1 MSKRFLGQ
9 SGLEVSTLCL
19 GGNVFGW
26 TADEA
31 TSHRILDTYTD
42 AGLNFI
48 DTADVYSVWV
58 PGHKGGESE
67 TVLGNWFKKSGKRER
82 VVLATKVGFRSNL
95 KRDNILQAVEDS
107 LRRLQTDYIDLYWA
121 HKDDPD
127 TPMQE
132 TLETFAQLIK
142 AGKVRAIGASNFSGE
157 RLRQALELGKNG
169 LPRYEA
175 LQPNYNMV
183 ERADYEQNLEPVVKE
198 FGIGCTPYFS
208 LAKGFLTG
216 KYRSEAD
223 LGQSPRGDGV
233 KEYLNE
239 RGHRILGAL
248 DEVAAAHNSNPAR
261 VALAWLIAR
270 PSVTAPI
277 ASATKLN
284 QLQDLIESAK
294 LQLTRDDITKLDRAS
309 AA

>member
-1 MSKRFLGQ
+1 MSKRILGK

-31 TSHRILDTYTD
+31 TSHRILDAYTD

-48 DTADVYSVWV
+48 DTADVYSAWA
-58 PGHKGGESE
+58 PGNKGGESE
-67 TVLGNWFKKSGKRER
+67 TILGNWFKKSGKRER
-82 VVLATKVGFRSNL
+82 VVLATKVGYNSNL
-95 KRDNILQAVEDS
+95 KRSTILQAVEDS

-121 HKDDPD
+121 HKDDPE
-127 TPMQE
+127 TPLE
-132 TLETFAQLIK
+132 EALETFAQLIK

-157 RLRQALELGKNG
+157 RLRRALELSRNG

-198 FGIGCTPYFS
+198 FGIGSTPYFS

-216 KYRSEAD
+216 KYRGEGD
-223 LGQSPRGDGV
+223 LGQSPRGQGI

-239 RGHRILGAL
+239 RGYRILAAL
-248 DEVAAAHNSNPAR
+248 DEVAAAHKANPAR

-270 PSVTAPI
+270 PGVTAPI
-277 ASATKLN
+277 ASATKIS
-284 QLQDLIESAK
+284 QLEDLIESAR
-294 LQLTRDDITKLDRAS
+294 LQLTQAEIAKLNQAS
-309 AA
+309 A

>member
-1 MSKRFLGQ
+1 MSKRILGK

-31 TSHRILDTYTD
+31 TSHRILDAYTD
-42 AGLNFI
+42 SGLNFI
-48 DTADVYSVWV
+48 DTADVYSAWA
-58 PGHKGGESE
+58 PGNKGGESE
-67 TVLGNWFKKSGKRER
+67 TILGDWFKKGGKRER
-82 VVLATKVGFRSNL
+82 VVLATKVGYNSNL
-95 KRDNILQAVEDS
+95 KRNTILTAVEDS
-107 LRRLQTDYIDLYWA
+107 LRRLQTEYIDLYWA
-121 HKDDPD
+121 HKDDPE
-127 TPMQE
+127 TPLEE

-157 RLRQALELGKNG
+157 RLRQALELSGNG

-183 ERADYEQNLEPVVKE
+183 ERANYEKDLEPVVQE

-208 LAKGFLTG
+208 LAKGFLAG
-216 KYRSEAD
+216 KYRSEGD
-223 LGQSPRGDGV
+223 LGQSPRGQGV

-239 RGHRILGAL
+239 RGYRILAAL
-248 DEVAAAHNSNPAR
+248 DEVAAAHKANPAR

-270 PSVTAPI
+270 PSVSAPI
-277 ASATKLN
+277 ASATKTS
-284 QLQDLIESAK
+284 QLEDLIESTK
-294 LQLTRDDITKLDRAS
+294 LQLTSEEIAKLDKAS
-309 AA
+309 A